1 MLRRYVKS
9 HSKGIL
15 AFGMMCIAAAVIVAL
30 YRLPLAAVGYAAL
43 ISGWVGLLF
52 LAVDYLQFRSRCEQ
66 LESMKKRIL
75 TDMDAIPEPV
85 GESERL
91 YQELLWILHD
101 EKEQLSAR
109 QTERYQELVDYYSMW
124 AHQIKTPIAAARL
137 ILQSTADEAWSGAE
151 LQEEEEAEHETICP
165 HAEQWEEKAETE
177 HKTIC
182 PYAEQREE
190 KAETER
196 ETICQHTEQRKEK
209 TEIEYETLHEHA
221 EPREATANA
230 RAELEE
236 ELRRIEQYVG
246 MVMCYLRLDADSTD
260 YVIREYDVDAIIRQ
274 ALRKNASLFIRKKLN
289 LVYEPLQFRV
299 VTDEKWLLFV
309 VEQILS
315 NALKYTA
322 PGGSVSIL
330 RESGKT
336 LCICDTGIGIAPE
349 DLPRIFEK
357 GYTGYN
363 GRTDKRASGIGLYLC
378 SRICNSLGHRISITS
393 VPGEGTTVRLSLE
406 NAELELE

>member
-9 HSKGIL
+9 HGKGIL
-15 AFGMMCIAAAVIVAL
+15 AFGMMCTAAAVIVAL

-85 GESERL
+85 GEIERL

-151 LQEEEEAEHETICP
+151 LQEEEAAERETICP
-165 HAEQWEEKAETE
+165 HAE
-177 HKTIC
+177 
-182 PYAEQREE
+182 P
-190 KAETER
+190 
-196 ETICQHTEQRKEK
+196 RKEK

-221 EPREATANA
+221 EQREATADA

-274 ALRKNASLFIRKKLN
+274 ALRKNASLFIRKKLK

-322 PGGSVSIL
+322 PGGTVSIL

-393 VPGEGTTVRLSLE
+393 VPGEGTTVKISLE